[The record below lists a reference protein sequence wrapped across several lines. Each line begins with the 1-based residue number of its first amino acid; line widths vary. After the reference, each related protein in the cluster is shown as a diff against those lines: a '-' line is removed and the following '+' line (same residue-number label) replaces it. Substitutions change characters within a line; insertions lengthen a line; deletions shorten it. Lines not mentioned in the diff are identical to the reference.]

1 MINKRLAAFTIA
13 QNEDTFLEIWAK
25 HYSAHIPKEDLYI
38 LNHNSTTESSLKV
51 LDKCRQ
57 EGINVIPVH
66 RFESFNH
73 EWLKNTVEFFQ
84 KFLLQNYQ
92 AVLFA
97 EADELIF
104 VKPSPTAKGLVDFIM
119 DKLSKDDD
127 SRPQLKFLRCF
138 GFSIDHVPSL
148 EAPIDF
154 TKPILEQRKYWR
166 FDYLYCK
173 ALISNVHCHWTLGFH
188 HLLNC
193 ESIPI
198 DMDLMLLHL
207 HKVDY
212 EHCKKKHREQAER
225 KWSKLDLEQL
235 RGLQNRTSEG
245 EAFDK
250 WFFGENNEALKR
262 FPKADLSSF
271 PKDHNSIKLIPDF
284 MIGVV

>member
-13 QNEDTFLEIWAK
+13 QNEDTFLEIWVK

-127 SRPQLKFLRCF
+127 TKPHLKFLRCF

-173 ALISNVHCHWTLGFH
+173 ALISNVHCYWTLGFH
-188 HLLNC
+188 HLHNC
-193 ESIPI
+193 EAIPM

-207 HKVDY
+207 HKIDY
-212 EHCKKKHREQAER
+212 EACKKKHKEQAER
-225 KWSKLDLEQL
+225 KWCKLDLEQL

-245 EAFDK
+245 EEFDK
-250 WFFGENNEALKR
+250 WFFGDNSEALKR